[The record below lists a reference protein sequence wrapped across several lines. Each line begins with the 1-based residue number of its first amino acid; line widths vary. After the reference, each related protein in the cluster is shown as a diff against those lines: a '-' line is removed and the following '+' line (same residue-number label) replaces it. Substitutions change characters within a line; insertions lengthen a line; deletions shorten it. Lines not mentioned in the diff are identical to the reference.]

1 MSDMQKHP
9 GSLEASDAQVAAQDL
24 VSQAAKTSTAK
35 KANTQK
41 TGFGGLQAGFFAK
54 DRSGKSS
61 SSDRPTALHAKAETE
76 AEQSATSD
84 ARPRTDG
91 SDDSTDGPEDE
102 PLRKFVFDQP
112 MDIFIQD
119 GILSTRPSAS
129 RDLDAQVSEC
139 QRGFD
144 SGAVCPLSK
153 GRPRYMMH
161 AFGVRFQ
168 FRLL

>member
-129 RDLDAQVSEC
+129 RDLDA
-139 QRGFD
+139 
-144 SGAVCPLSK
+144 
-153 GRPRYMMH
+153 
-161 AFGVRFQ
+161 
-168 FRLL
+168 

>member
-91 SDDSTDGPEDE
+91 SDDSTDGQMIRQMVQKMSHCASSF
-102 PLRKFVFDQP
+102 LISRW
-112 MDIFIQD
+112 IF
-119 GILSTRPSAS
+119 S
-129 RDLDAQVSEC
+129 
-139 QRGFD
+139 
-144 SGAVCPLSK
+144 SK
-153 GRPRYMMH
+153 M
-161 AFGVRFQ
+161 AF
-168 FRLL
+168 